1 MLTGRGVSLESQFRL
16 TYSMI
21 LNLMRVEDLKVEDMM
36 KRSFAEF
43 RAARSAPQALAALQA
58 VSTALDRLAARPWPT
73 CPAGCSRAEVEQYH
87 ALSQQVQ
94 GLNAALQPAVLSS
107 RAASS
112 LLTPGRLLLWSNPIS
127 GITEPAVYLGEVP
140 PSCRPPTPPAAA
152 AGLGGS
158 SPLKLSGS
166 GQTLGDSPG
175 RQGGGGGG
183 GGEGAGERRLALLV
197 LHRPGPVDS
206 RHLVQQAALRAELEP
221 PAATKAKQPVQDE
234 FAGMVMAAGK
244 GGGKGGLGL
253 GGGRGGKGGGPG
265 PLPRY
270 GACGGHDFML
280 ADAGLAE
287 VVGLGRGKIKVDAE
301 EVLDGSWGEAG
312 AGDQALSPSLRAA
325 LAAALRALAKE
336 VEAAGGGRGTGADL
350 PLLDPRIDLKVN
362 DIDTLQGLA
371 QRDSAAE
378 KRATLRPHRCLAL
391 SEQLG
396 VVRAESALRSRR
408 DQLMH
413 SLSDASLQALP
424 EFELR
429 VAVLQQLGYLDADNA
444 VTLKGRVLCEINST
458 QDELV
463 ACELVFSGL
472 LAGLSPAEAVALV
485 SALVFQE
492 KSDVEPQLTPD
503 LAAAR
508 KQLTQL
514 TRTTAQVQAAAGLAL
529 DPEEHCT
536 AVLHC
541 GLMQVVYEWAIG
553 TPFVELC
560 ELTDVMEGSIVRAV
574 VRLDQACRELQD
586 AARVMGNTALFQQM
600 QAASAAIKR
609 DVVFAASLYVA

>member
-1 MLTGRGVSLESQFRL
+1 
-16 TYSMI
+16 
-21 LNLMRVEDLKVEDMM
+21 
-36 KRSFAEF
+36 
-43 RAARSAPQALAALQA
+43 
-58 VSTALDRLAARPWPT
+58 
-73 CPAGCSRAEVEQYH
+73 RAEVEQYH

-94 GLNAALQPAVLSS
+94 DLNAALQPAVLSS

-127 GITEPAVYLGEVP
+127 GITEPAVYLGE
-140 PSCRPPTPPAAA
+140 
-152 AGLGGS
+152 GG
-158 SPLKLSGS
+158 
-166 GQTLGDSPG
+166 
-175 RQGGGGGG
+175 RGGGGGG

-197 LHRPGPVDS
+197 LHRPGPVDG
-206 RHLVQQAALRAELEP
+206 RHLAQQAALRAELEP
-221 PAATKAKQPVQDE
+221 ATATKAKQPV
-234 FAGMVMAAGK
+234 
-244 GGGKGGLGL
+244 
-253 GGGRGGKGGGPG
+253 
-265 PLPRY
+265 
-270 GACGGHDFML
+270 L

-336 VEAAGGGRGTGADL
+336 VEATGGGRGTGADL

-529 DPEEHCT
+529 DPDEHCT